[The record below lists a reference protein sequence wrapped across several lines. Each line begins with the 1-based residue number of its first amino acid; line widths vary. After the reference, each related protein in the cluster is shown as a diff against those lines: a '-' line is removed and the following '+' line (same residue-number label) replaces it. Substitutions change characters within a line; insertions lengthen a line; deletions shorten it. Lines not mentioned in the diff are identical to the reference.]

1 MRPRKT
7 KEMRSVLEKKG
18 FIPANGDHVFLFLH
32 VNGKKTRVRTKLS
45 HGATEYGPPLLKLVA
60 GQLHLTSSELD
71 DLLDCPMSA
80 IKYVGLLAQRGFLTG

>member
-1 MRPRKT
+1 
-7 KEMRSVLEKKG
+7 MRSALEKKG

-60 GQLHLTSSELD
+60 SQLHLTSGELD

-80 IKYVGLLAQRGFLTG
+80 AMYVALLFQRNILVV